1 MKVRVNNKEYDVEVA
16 RTEEEK
22 EIGLSNIEYLPDDE
36 GMLFIYDTPQEVGF
50 WMKDT
55 LIPLDIIFI
64 NDEEEVISVHK
75 GIPNDETPI
84 IEDDVLYVLEV
95 PTGSGIKTGD
105 EIEFEDEENSKSL
118 NNKMLVLNENG
129 EVQMELEGGERIF
142 SRKNTKVLIKFALKA
157 DKTKQDKDYKNL
169 GKKIF
174 KFLDIQE
181 SNNPEYVELKDKQ
194 L

>member
-64 NDEEEVISVHK
+64 NDEEEVISVHQ
-75 GIPNDETPI
+75 GVPNDETPI

-95 PTGSGIKTGD
+95 PAGSGIKTGD
-105 EIEFEDEENSKSL
+105 EVEFEDEENSKPL

-181 SNNPEYVELKDKQ
+181 SNNPEYVELKDK
-194 L
+194 

>member
-181 SNNPEYVELKDKQ
+181 SNNPEYVELKDK
-194 L
+194 